1 MKKAIAV
8 VLIACVALGFAFA
21 SKSSD
26 IKIGAQLG
34 FGGMNYRF
42 ANPNSPSDTYLNANL
57 GGFMFAGTAEYQ
69 FSDALSARAE
79 LGMNFIS
86 FAKSVECVAG
96 YPPHHYE
103 PENNPGAHFIIYLG
117 AQYNL
122 ELTKEINL
130 GLGAGFDVLMGLLEN
145 TDKDSFNAGM
155 GLAAEAVGSYAI
167 NKNIS
172 INLGGKFAWHF
183 FNTSDDYKEMV
194 DMGMKVC
201 NLAYQFFAGA
211 TYAL

>member
-1 MKKAIAV
+1 MKKAFAV

-42 ANPNSPSDTYLNANL
+42 ANPESPSDTFLNANL

-69 FSDALSARAE
+69 VSDALSARAE
-79 LGMNFIS
+79 VGMNIFGN
-86 FAKSVECVAG
+86 AKVAHYVAG
-96 YPPHHYE
+96 HEAPSEQPDT
-103 PENNPGAHFIIYLG
+103 PAGAHFIIYLG

-122 ELTKEINL
+122 QLTKEISL
-130 GLGAGFDVLMGLLEN
+130 GLGAGFDVLMGKLVA
-145 TDKDSFNAGM
+145 TDKEDTFNAGM
-155 GLAAEAVGSYAI
+155 GLGAEVVGSYAI
-167 NKNIS
+167 DKNIS
-172 INLGGKFAWHF
+172 VNLGGKFAWHF
-183 FNTSDDYKEMV
+183 INTNKDMKEQ
-194 DMGMKVC
+194 GNIT